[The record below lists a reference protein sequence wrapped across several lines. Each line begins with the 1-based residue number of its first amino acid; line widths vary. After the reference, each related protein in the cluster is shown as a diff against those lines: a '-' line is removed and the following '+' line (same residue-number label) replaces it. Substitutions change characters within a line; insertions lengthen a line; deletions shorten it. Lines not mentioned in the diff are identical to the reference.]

1 MSSEGPPTNGRN
13 AMWKLQ
19 WKSRIAPGRT
29 RVQSRIGASLLAA
42 TMLAGTSL
50 LQPAAAEKVITGVMH
65 SGLRVLDPIITTAH
79 ITRDH
84 AYMIYDVLVA
94 VDENFQPRPQ
104 MADWTISDDKLVYT
118 FKLRDGLKFHDGN
131 PVTAKDAVASLKRW
145 GKRDSGGQLIF
156 DATESLEA
164 ADDKTIV
171 WKLKK
176 PFPALLEIVG
186 KQSAVPPFIMPER
199 VANTPPDQAITE
211 YVGSGP
217 FVFVESEYQPG
228 VSVTYEKF
236 ADYVPREE
244 PPSWM
249 AGGKVVKVDKVKWV
263 TMPDAQT
270 TINALLSGEID
281 YIEQVQIDLLPLLEG
296 NDDVVVETRDD
307 LGYQTMGRMNFKH
320 PPFDNVKI
328 RQAALKALNQADVLG
343 TMIGDPKYYKICGA
357 IFGCGTP
364 LGDESGAE
372 TLIKGGDKEGAKQ
385 LLKEAGYDGT
395 PVVLMQPTDVISLQ
409 KQPVVAAQALREV
422 GFNVDMQP
430 MDWQTLVTRR
440 ASQAKPSEGGWNLF
454 FTNWMVP
461 EINSPLISPMLNG
474 RGDQGW
480 FGWPTDDKLE
490 ALRAE
495 FIEADT
501 PEKQREV
508 AVSIQKHVL
517 ENVIYIPLG
526 QYAAPQARSKKLTGM
541 IPSPVPVFWNIEK
554 AD

>member
-1 MSSEGPPTNGRN
+1 MLKVLGLRRPEIHVARPWAKAATG
-13 AMWKLQ
+13 
-19 WKSRIAPGRT
+19 
-29 RVQSRIGASLLAA
+29 LLAA
-42 TMLAGTSL
+42 ALLAGTSL
-50 LQPAAAEKVITGVMH
+50 VQPAAAKEKTIVGVMH

-84 AYMIYDVLVA
+84 AYMIYDVLIA
-94 VDENFQPRPQ
+94 VDENFTPRPQ
-104 MADWTISDDKLVYT
+104 MADWTISDDKLTYT
-118 FKLRDGLKFHDGN
+118 FTLRDGLKFHDGN
-131 PVTAKDAVASLKRW
+131 PVTAADAVASLKRW

-156 DATESLEA
+156 DVTESLEA
-164 ADDKTIV
+164 KDPKTIV

-199 VANTPPDQAITE
+199 VANTPPDKAITE

-236 ADYVPREE
+236 ADYVPRKEE
-244 PPSWM
+244 PSWM
-249 AGGKVVKVDKVKWV
+249 AGGKVVKVDKVKWI

-270 TINALLSGEID
+270 AINALLSGEID
-281 YIEQVQIDLLPLLEG
+281 YIEQVQIDLLPLLQAS
-296 NDDVVVETRDD
+296 DDVVVETRDD

-328 RQAALKALNQADVLG
+328 RQAALKALSQKDVLN
-343 TMIGDPKYYKICGA
+343 TLIGNPDYYKVCGA

-364 LGDESGAE
+364 LADESGAE
-372 TLIKGGDKEGAKQ
+372 TLVKGGDKEAAKK

-395 PVVLMQPTDVISLQ
+395 PVVLMQPTDVVTLTA
-409 KQPVVAAQALREV
+409 QPVVAAQALREV

-480 FGWPTDDKLE
+480 FGWPKDDKLE
-490 ALRAE
+490 ELRAE
-495 FIEADT
+495 FIAADT

-508 AVSIQKHVL
+508 AIKIQKHTL

-541 IPSPVPVFWNIEK
+541 IPSPVPVFWNVDK